1 MTTLVDADTGRV
13 LGVVDGRDSAGVG
26 AWLQARSQSWRDAV
40 EVVAIDPSVAFRKAL
55 REHLPPT
62 AVSVDPF
69 HLVKLA
75 NDMLTRVRQ
84 RVVRDR
90 KGRRGRGIDPAWT
103 SRRLLLRA
111 GNTLGPRALARLKAT
126 LRADDPTDEIGA
138 AWGVKEQLRRLLTS
152 GSLVEAAEH
161 KMRLGAFVLAADMP
175 ETDRLWS
182 TIDAWWDAIEVLIV
196 TGVTNA
202 RTEAANTGIKQI
214 KRTGRGYRNPGNYRT
229 RILLTSAARTAA

>member
-26 AWLQARSQSWRDAV
+26 AWLQARSESWRDDV

-55 REHLPPT
+55 REHLPQT

-69 HLVKLA
+69 HLIKLA

-111 GNTLGPRALARLKAT
+111 GNTLGPRALARL
-126 LRADDPTDEIGA
+126 
-138 AWGVKEQLRRLLTS
+138 
-152 GSLVEAAEH
+152 
-161 KMRLGAFVLAADMP
+161 
-175 ETDRLWS
+175 
-182 TIDAWWDAIEVLIV
+182 
-196 TGVTNA
+196 
-202 RTEAANTGIKQI
+202 
-214 KRTGRGYRNPGNYRT
+214 
-229 RILLTSAARTAA
+229 